1 MEEKKFSY
9 IKFEEK
15 ELKTFLDIMDVEKQG
30 TISLGDIEVTCKQLG
45 LEDSYKNIKAL
56 FKDMVHMKEGG
67 LNVDE
72 LSEFLVNS
80 ERTYEQEVSD
90 IFNYIDYDHKG
101 EINKNKLKII
111 IDELT
116 QEKITDNE
124 AEDMIKLFQNDKG
137 FVDKESFQEIKG
149 LKFDN

>member
-1 MEEKKFSY
+1 MQEKKFSY

-15 ELKTFLDIMDVEKQG
+15 ELQTFLDIMDVEKQG

-72 LSEFLVNS
+72 LSEFLMNS
-80 ERTYEQEVSD
+80 ERTYEEEFSD

-124 AEDMIKLFQNDKG
+124 AEDMINLMKNDKG
-137 FVDKESFQEIKG
+137 FVDKESFKDRC
-149 LKFDN
+149 LKFDV

>member
-1 MEEKKFSY
+1 MEEKTYSY
-9 IKFEEK
+9 IKFDEK
-15 ELKTFLDIMDVEKQG
+15 ELQTFLDIMDVEKQG

-56 FKDMVHMKEGG
+56 FKDMVNLKEGG
-67 LNVDE
+67 LNVEE
-72 LSEFLVNS
+72 LKEYLMNS
-80 ERTYEQEVSD
+80 ERTYEEEIND

-116 QEKITDNE
+116 AERISDNE
-124 AEDMIKLFQNDKG
+124 AEDMISLLQNEKG
-137 FVDKESFQEIKG
+137 FIDKQSFQAIKNM
-149 LKFDN
+149 KFIS